1 LKFICNLPKPVMTS
15 QRFYYGNGE
24 GIAKNPYFGEA
35 KFTAL
40 LIQDQEDWYG
50 GYCIVKKRV

>member
-1 LKFICNLPKPVMTS
+1 MTS